1 MIKVYRA
8 TTRLAFPVVV
18 DGKKQYVKFSDD
30 HNSLSISDE
39 KVQEYIENSPHFKR
53 KEITLFKKIGEE
65 KKVQTKAVD
74 PASEGTG
81 SGQVTGTTQSNL
93 TPAPGYPETSAGGET
108 SGVNANEGIGTGEG
122 INNDIT
128 PYPDV
133 TDINGAV
140 ALLKGEPYKVHH
152 MKLQNP
158 TAILEQAKLNNVSF
172 PNWTPQ

>member
-8 TTRLAFPVVV
+8 TTRLTFPVLV
-18 DGKKQYVKFSDD
+18 DGEKQYVKFSDD
-30 HNSLSISDE
+30 HNSLSTSDE

-53 KEITLFKKIGEE
+53 KEITLFRKIGEE
-65 KKVQTKAVD
+65 KKVQTKVVN
-74 PASEGTG
+74 PAPEGTG
-81 SGQVTGTTQSNL
+81 GSG
-93 TPAPGYPETSAGGET
+93 TSAGGKTTGE
-108 SGVNANEGIGTGEG
+108 NANGGTGTGGE
-122 INNDIT
+122 INNDTT

-140 ALLKGEPYKVHH
+140 SVLKGEPYKVHH

-172 PNWTPQ
+172 PNWTPL